1 MSEIAASER
10 RLSAALDRIDQ
21 ILETGRSRSVSPD
34 AAGEPNLRDA
44 LEAAQT
50 ENARLKAEIAEL
62 RKADGALAEPVPG
75 NGEDRLVEAGEQ
87 AARLAAANDDL
98 AAANRAL
105 VETVAAQADGDSVT
119 AIREALEAEIEA
131 LRAARAAEISNLGDI
146 IIELERL
153 LPEADHAAAPA
164 PEMAGD
170 DAGVPEDGGEAGNRD
185 GQGLFSGVYDDVA
198 EDETGVEEK

>member
-21 ILETGRSRSVSPD
+21 ILEMGRPRSAPADGTGDQDLRAALD
-34 AAGEPNLRDA
+34 AA
-44 LEAAQT
+44 QS
-50 ENARLKAEIAEL
+50 ENTRLKAEIAEL
-62 RKADGALAEPVPG
+62 QKDKPASDEPAFE

-87 AARLAAANDDL
+87 AARLAAANDEL
-98 AAANRAL
+98 AAANRSL
-105 VETVAAQADGDSVT
+105 VETAAAEADGDAVT

-153 LPEADHAAAPA
+153 LPEMGQGNAPV

-170 DAGVPEDGGEAGNRD
+170 DAGVPEDGEAKEALNR
-185 GQGLFSGVYDDVA
+185 QGTFSGVYDDVPEGDTGA
-198 EDETGVEEK
+198 EDR

>member
-21 ILETGRSRSVSPD
+21 ILETGRPRSAPAD
-34 AAGEPNLRDA
+34 GADDPGLRDA
-44 LEAAQT
+44 LEAAQS
-50 ENARLKAEIAEL
+50 ENTRLKAEIAEL
-62 RKADGALAEPVPG
+62 RNGNGAPAEPAPG
-75 NGEDRLVEAGEQ
+75 DGEDRLVEASEQ
-87 AARLAAANDDL
+87 AARLAAANDEL
-98 AAANRAL
+98 AASNRAL
-105 VETVAAQADGDSVT
+105 IETAAAQADGDSVT

-153 LPEADHAAAPA
+153 LPEADHGAAPV

-170 DAGVPEDGGEAGNRD
+170 DAGVPEDGGDTEDRD
-185 GQGLFSGVYDDVA
+185 RQGLFSGVYEDA
-198 EDETGVEEK
+198 PEDETGVEDK